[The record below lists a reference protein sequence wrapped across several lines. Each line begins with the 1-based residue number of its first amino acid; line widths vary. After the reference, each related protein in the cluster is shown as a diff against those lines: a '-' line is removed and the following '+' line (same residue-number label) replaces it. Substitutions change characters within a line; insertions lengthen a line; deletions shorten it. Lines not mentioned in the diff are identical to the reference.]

1 MCKFEYIRLG
11 QVVMT
16 VVKNDVKNSEEED
29 VRAIP

>member
-1 MCKFEYIRLG
+1 MCKFEYIRLSR
-11 QVVMT
+11 VVMT